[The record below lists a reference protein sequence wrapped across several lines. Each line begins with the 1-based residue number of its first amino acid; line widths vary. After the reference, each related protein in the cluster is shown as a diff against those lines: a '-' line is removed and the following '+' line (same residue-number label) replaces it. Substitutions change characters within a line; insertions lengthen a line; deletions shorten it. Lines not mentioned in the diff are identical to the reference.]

1 MKIKPKNWDKF
12 QHYRNRTPPWIKLH
26 RDVLNDRAFMLLPTS
41 AKALAPLLWLLAS
54 ESEKSEI
61 NADLDDLEFRLRMKK
76 SEIKEGLEALIRQG
90 FFQVASNVLAECY
103 QDASAEREGEGE
115 RELLSAAKAEDEF
128 FEKFWENYPRKD
140 SKKKARQAWNKLSK
154 SSKEKAIKDAKERYE
169 GVQRQFI
176 PMAPTYLNGE
186 RWNDPSPKPKQ
197 QQITDWI

>member
-1 MKIKPKNWDKF
+1 MIIKPKNWDKF

-41 AKALAPLLWLLAS
+41 SKALAPLLWLLAS
-54 ESEKSEI
+54 ESEKNEI

-76 SEIKEGLEALIRQG
+76 SEIKDGLEALIRQG
-90 FFQVASNVLAECY
+90 FFEVASNVLAECY

-115 RELLSAAKAEDEF
+115 TELLSAAKAEDEF
-128 FEKFWENYPRKD
+128 FEKFWSSYPRKD
-140 SKKKARQAWNKLSK
+140 SKKKARQAWNKLTK
-154 SSKEKAIKDAKERYE
+154 NDKQKAIDDIKQRFV

-186 RWNDPSPKPKQ
+186 RWNDELPKTQ
-197 QQITDWI
+197 QVQITDWI